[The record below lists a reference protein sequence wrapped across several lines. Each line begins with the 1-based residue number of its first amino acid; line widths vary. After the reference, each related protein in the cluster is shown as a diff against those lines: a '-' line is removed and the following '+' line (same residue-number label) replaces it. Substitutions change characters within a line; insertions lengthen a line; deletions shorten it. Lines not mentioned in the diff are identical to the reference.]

1 MSGTGIQDAIAAA
14 LTSVPGCLAVAF
26 IDISAGVAL
35 HIGTIS
41 QLPPQVQEHLPGA
54 SAALFSHEDLALLD
68 ARISGAATIKPPR
81 ELIANTEATT
91 HVFLRGQSYPD
102 YGAVFVCS
110 KDTNFGY
117 LLYKARA
124 ALAEIEAA
132 LQ

>member
-1 MSGTGIQDAIAAA
+1 MNSNDIQDAITTA
-14 LTSVPGCLAVAF
+14 LANVPGCLVIAF

-35 HIGTIS
+35 HIGTTTP
-41 QLPPQVQEHLPGA
+41 LPPQVGDHLPST

-68 ARISGAATIKPPR
+68 ARISGAATVKPPR
-81 ELIANTEATT
+81 EIIANTEATT
-91 HVFLRGQSYPD
+91 HVFLRGQNYPD

-124 ALAEIEAA
+124 ALAQIEAT